1 MNFFSYNNTLIHFL
15 PLIDVRMTPGG
26 SFGGIRSIPPV
37 NIISIN
43 SKT

>member
-1 MNFFSYNNTLIHFL
+1 MNFFSFNNTLIHFL
-15 PLIDVRMTPGG
+15 PLIDMRMTPGG
-26 SFGGIRSIPPV
+26 SFGGIRIIPPV